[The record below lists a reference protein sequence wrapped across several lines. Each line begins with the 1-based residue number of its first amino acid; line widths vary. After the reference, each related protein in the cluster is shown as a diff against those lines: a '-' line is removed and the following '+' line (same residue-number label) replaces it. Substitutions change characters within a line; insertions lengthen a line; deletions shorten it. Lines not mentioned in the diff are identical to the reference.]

1 MIYLYYSPL
10 RYPGGKGKLAPF
22 MELMIDKLGLRGGT
36 YIEPFAGGAGIAL
49 NLLFN
54 NVVNTIVINDW
65 DKAIASFW
73 NAITKEPNRFI
84 QMIYDTP
91 VTVEEWKIQKEI
103 YETHLTQ
110 CSFELG
116 FATFYL
122 NRTNRS
128 GIIKG
133 GIIGGYE
140 QDSEWGID
148 ARFNK
153 DQLVKRIELIKTRR
167 DDIKVYNKDVL
178 SFISNYLPKYEDNAF
193 VYFDPPYF
201 NKGKELYK
209 NFFDLEDHIMIE
221 RYIAENVNCK
231 WMITYDDVKAI
242 TDIYYGYITRRF
254 DLNYSAGKS
263 RKASEIM
270 IFQNLDICPT
280 NKELEQR
287 NININYRL
295 TI

>member
-1 MIYLYYSPL
+1 MYYSPL

-22 MELMIDKLGLRGGT
+22 MELMIDKLNLRGGV

-49 NLLFN
+49 DLLYN
-54 NVVNTIVINDW
+54 GVVDSVVINDW

-73 NAITKEPNRFI
+73 QAVTKEPDRFI
-84 QMIYDTP
+84 KEIRNTP
-91 VTVEEWKIQKEI
+91 ITVDEWKKQKEI
-103 YETHLTQ
+103 YDNNANR

-133 GIIGGYE
+133 GIIGGFD
-140 QDSEWGID
+140 QTGEWGIN

-153 DQLVKRIELIKTRR
+153 EKLINRIQLIKKYRNK
-167 DDIKVYNKDVL
+167 IHVYNKDVF
-178 SFISNYLPKYEDNAF
+178 SFIIHYLPRYENKAF

-209 NFFDLEDHIMIE
+209 NFFSYEDHKNIE
-221 RYIAENVNCK
+221 KYIAKYVNCN
-231 WMITYDDVKAI
+231 WMITYDYADE
-242 TDIYYGYITRRF
+242 ITRIYNGYAMRQF
-254 DLNYSAGKS
+254 DLNYSAGTI
-263 RKASEIM
+263 RKASELM
-270 IFQNLDICPT
+270 IFIDEAICPAV
-280 NKELEQR
+280 NEAKD
-287 NININYRL
+287 ININYRR
-295 TI
+295 IS